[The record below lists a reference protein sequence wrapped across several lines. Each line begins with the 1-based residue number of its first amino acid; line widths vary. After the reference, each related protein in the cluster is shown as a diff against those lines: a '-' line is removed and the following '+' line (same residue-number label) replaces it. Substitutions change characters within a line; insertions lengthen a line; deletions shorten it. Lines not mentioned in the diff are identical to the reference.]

1 MAILSLC
8 FAYCTHKFLY
18 RLSYWPHRRDMKIN
32 LNKFFDLIVLAKN
45 SDYYSKKELDLFY
58 QIWKIEYEKS
68 LKAKSPGNKPTS

>member
-1 MAILSLC
+1 
-8 FAYCTHKFLY
+8 
-18 RLSYWPHRRDMKIN
+18 MKID